1 MAGPVLELDCLR
13 VDYDTVCAVHDLSL
27 QLLPGDVY
35 GLVGPNGAGK
45 TTTLRATAGLLE
57 PTYGRVRIRGFDL
70 HRQPHEAK
78 RLIGFTPDHS
88 PAYNDLTV
96 WEYLD
101 LYASAYELPRERR
114 GPRISECIAMAWL
127 QEKHDALVGGLSRGM
142 KQRLMLA
149 RTLLHDP
156 PVMLLDEPA
165 SGLDPLGRREL
176 RDLLVRLREAG
187 KAILISS
194 HILSEMSAFCTK
206 MGVMERGRLVKQGT
220 VADLAGLLPKA
231 QKVFVRTAKP
241 GWGETPSSLPVVGG
255 VPRAEARQSL
265 APPSEDGTRL
275 EDLLR
280 AESHVIGIEP
290 RDGAVVFDWTGS
302 DAEAAELLRRLVN
315 AGVAIIEFRPHAVDM
330 EEIFLRTGVKE
341 LS

>member
-1 MAGPVLELDCLR
+1 MTGGRRVPVRLSDAHGLSNATVAEPVLELDCLR
-13 VDYDTVCAVHDLSL
+13 VDYDVVCAVRDLSL
-27 QLLPGDVY
+27 QIWPGDVY

-45 TTTLRATAGLLE
+45 TTTLRVTAGLLE

-88 PAYNDLTV
+88 PAYDDLTV

-176 RDLLVRLREAG
+176 RDLLVSLREAG

-194 HILSEMSAFCTK
+194 HILSEMSAFCNK

-231 QKVFVRTAKP
+231 RKF
-241 GWGETPSSLPVVGG
+241 L
-255 VPRAEARQSL
+255 ARM
-265 APPSEDGTRL
+265 DGDGARL

-302 DAEAAELLRRLVN
+302 DAEVAELLRRLVN
-315 AGVAIIEFRPHAVDM
+315 NGVAIIEFRPQDVDM
-330 EEIFLRTGVKE
+330 EEIFMRTGVKE